1 MINQLFKLHKS
12 FKQFHKSI
20 KSDASNIPKLF
31 SNMWVFGY
39 GSLIW
44 KVDFPYES
52 KLIGYIKG
60 YNRRFYQ
67 HSTDHRG
74 VPEKPGR
81 VVTLIPTDDN
91 EACVWGIAYKIKS
104 EDVENVVNHLDYR
117 EKGGYKRKEVMF
129 YPKNGSVPFQLT
141 VYYGA
146 SDNFQYAGEADLNSI
161 AKQVV
166 SSAGPSGTN
175 LDYVCS
181 LAKSMREIAPNV
193 NDEHLFALEA
203 KVLEIIKS

>member
-1 MINQLFKLHKS
+1 
-12 FKQFHKSI
+12 
-20 KSDASNIPKLF
+20 
-31 SNMWVFGY
+31 MWVFGY

-74 VPEKPGR
+74 TPEKPGR
-81 VVTLIPTDDN
+81 VVTLIPTKDS

-104 EDVENVVNHLDYR
+104 ENVENVVNHLDYR
-117 EKGGYKRKEVMF
+117 EKGGYKRKQVTF
-129 YPKNGSVPFQLT
+129 YPQNGLEPFQLI

-146 SDNFQYAGEADLNSI
+146 SDNFQFAGEADLDSI

-166 SSAGPSGTN
+166 SSIGPSGTN

-193 NDEHLFALEA
+193 KDDHLFALEA
-203 KVLEIIKS
+203 KVLEIIKSS